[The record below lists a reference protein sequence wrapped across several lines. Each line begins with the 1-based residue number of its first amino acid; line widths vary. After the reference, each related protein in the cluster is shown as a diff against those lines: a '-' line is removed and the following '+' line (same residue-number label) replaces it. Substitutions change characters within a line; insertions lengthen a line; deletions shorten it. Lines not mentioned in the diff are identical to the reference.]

1 LDFHHLVAEATLEK
15 IEIEAVERDEF
26 WQQHVFQHILTFKTV
41 AKHKATSFRGVRM
54 QVDIDLKIFIL
65 VLLDNCPFYSING
78 GLKFGAGVDIEPVKI
93 FG

>member
-1 LDFHHLVAEATLEK
+1 
-15 IEIEAVERDEF
+15 
-26 WQQHVFQHILTFKTV
+26 
-41 AKHKATSFRGVRM
+41 M

-93 FG
+93 FGQCVQPIVASLYPIRIEYGHNFENKLVKKNPSLQGVLGKEI